1 MYARVTQFDI
11 DTMRIDLDSALDR
24 FKERVLPELRSQ
36 PGYRGVY
43 ALRTDE
49 GEGLLISLWDSRE
62 AADAGLTSGFYD
74 EQISKFVSFYKE
86 SPGRHHY
93 LVAFDEVVSHP
104 QPVAP
109 P

>member
-1 MYARVTQFDI
+1 MPGSLSSTSIPCGSTWIRRWI
-11 DTMRIDLDSALDR
+11 DSRSGC
-24 FKERVLPELRSQ
+24 LPELRSQ

-49 GEGLLISLWDSRE
+49 GEGLLISLWDSHE

-104 QPVAP
+104 RLVAP